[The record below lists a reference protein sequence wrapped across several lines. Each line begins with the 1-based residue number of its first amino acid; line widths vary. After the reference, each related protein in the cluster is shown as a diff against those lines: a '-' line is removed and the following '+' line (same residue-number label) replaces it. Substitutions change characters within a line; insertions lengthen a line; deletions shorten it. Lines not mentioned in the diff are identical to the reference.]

1 MTPLPRHWLK
11 PKAKPER
18 GSAVTGMG
26 AGDVALHH
34 AGAGG
39 RCLLVADHA
48 SNAVPEMLDLG
59 VAPDIMNEHIAVDIG
74 VAALVERMRA
84 LLGVPS
90 WTARWSRLVCD
101 TNRPPAIDMVAPPVS
116 DGVGI
121 PGNQGL
127 SSAQA
132 QLRLDMHAAF
142 HDGLSQLTEAA
153 QPRLLVSV
161 HSFTP
166 ALKSAG
172 QARPWPVAILWNR
185 DDRGAALALA
195 ALAEE
200 EGLGGP
206 VGVNE
211 PYSGQILNYT
221 MDRHAEARGLP
232 YVGFEVRQDGL
243 LDAAGLDRWAGILSH
258 VVARIL
264 ERLP

>member
-1 MTPLPRHWLK
+1 MTRLPRRWLK
-11 PKAKPER
+11 PKAKPEQ
-18 GSAVTGMG
+18 GSVVTGIG
-26 AGDVALHH
+26 AGDVAVHH

-59 VAPDIMNEHIAVDIG
+59 LAPDIMGDHIAVDIG

-84 LLGVPS
+84 QLGAPS

-101 TNRPPAIDMVAPPVS
+101 MNRPPAIEKVAPPVS
-116 DGVGI
+116 DGIAI
-121 PGNQGL
+121 PGNRGL
-127 SSAQA
+127 SPAQA
-132 QLRLDMHAAF
+132 QLRLGMHAAF
-142 HDGLSQLTEAA
+142 HDGLSRLAEAVR
-153 QPRLLVSV
+153 PRLLVSV

-166 ALKSAG
+166 ALKSAE
-172 QARPWPVAILWNR
+172 QARPWPVAVLWNS
-185 DDRGAALALA
+185 DGRGAELALA

-211 PYSGQILNYT
+211 PYSGRILNYT
-221 MDRHAEARGLP
+221 MDRHAEAAGIP
-232 YVGFEVRQDGL
+232 YIGFEVRQDGL
-243 LDAAGLDRWAGILSH
+243 RDATGQDRWAGVLSR
-258 VVARIL
+258 VVARVL